1 MKKIVIILLF
11 LGNVLYTMAQDSGTY
26 QIKFLEINKENSDY
40 AVAMLDDNK
49 LVFAS
54 AGESVS
60 KKRNYNP
67 RKELFIGEIDMKGE
81 VVNIHPAINKENN
94 KFNTTGIAYTN
105 NKKTVYFSRNKYI
118 RKRSRQN
125 QPKNKR
131 LELYKADVDSEGN
144 WTNIEI
150 LPFNDEKYSTG
161 YPTLNRDNTKLYF
174 VSDRLPS
181 NGKTDI
187 FVVDIKPDGSFGKP
201 RNLGN
206 KINTSG
212 EETTPYITDKNI
224 LYFSSDGRSGAGNL
238 DIFAAEVSD
247 NYISDVYHLESPINS
262 INDDFAF
269 IIDKSNT
276 HGFFTSNRLQG
287 NDNLDMYAFT
297 FEKEKENDCFITVEG
312 FVKDKDSQ
320 ELLEGAQIDLLTLQG
335 EKINSIS
342 TGADG
347 VFNFEVPCDSE
358 YKLVASTD
366 NYKGKVQRIEIL
378 NHNYHRSLHTNFNL
392 KRIKD
397 IINDVEKEETVVKIS
412 PIFFDFDK
420 YSIRSDSRPELD
432 KIVRLMKDNPK
443 IEVEAVAHTDSRGT
457 HAYNK
462 ALSERRAKAARK
474 YIISKGIDPHRI
486 FAKGYGEE
494 KLLNHCVDGVKCTEE
509 QHQQNRRTEFTI
521 INTVSQTRTLK
532 TIQESDSQIA
542 IATTNEKKES
552 VSENMEKRREPD
564 PLKSVSKQ
572 SPKLSEK
579 THKVE
584 TLNVQNNIKPVTRK
598 EKTEIVQNNKEQT
611 QVKEIKKSEKA
622 KSEDVQN
629 QIKNE
634 KTVIVQKEKKE
645 PQVIRKESLVRSIEK
660 PVKKE
665 APVVAQKEVEKQSYK
680 NYEKTNNQAENYIQE
695 QKIKVINKLNALE
708 NKFMTASRADREMED
723 SFLDEKD
730 KIVKLKEEVIENKN
744 VGWSNIIQYNNQIIS
759 FNKTYMRLRNEVN
772 RSEQSS
778 VKIKKNFENSV
789 KKNEALKKGK
799 KEIGSTDKLKINKVE
814 VMAMKKNPSGK
825 YAVTRSA
832 RKTDMIKVSFKI
844 LSNEKINPGRKEA
857 FIVLENPEGKVTDA
871 RGVFTEKETNKLNK
885 YTDHTV
891 FNYNNNDV
899 NVEMFIIKKGDYKKG
914 VYPVKLFLDGE
925 LVGSANLDL
934 ASGF

>member
-11 LGNVLYTMAQDSGTY
+11 LGNVIQMMGQDSGTY

-49 LVFAS
+49 LVFTS

-60 KKRNYNP
+60 KNRNYNP

-94 KFNTTGIAYTN
+94 KFNTTGVAYTN

-118 RKRSRQN
+118 RKRSKQK

-131 LELYKADVDSEGN
+131 LELYKADVDAEGN
-144 WTNIEI
+144 WTNIQK
-150 LPFNDEKYSTG
+150 LPFNDDKYSTG
-161 YPTLNRDNTKLYF
+161 YPALNRDNTKLYF

-181 NGKTDI
+181 NGKSDI
-187 FVVDIKPDGSFGKP
+187 FVVDINPDGSFNKP

-212 EETTPYITDKNI
+212 EETTPYITEKNI
-224 LYFSSDGRSGAGNL
+224 LYFSSNGHSGGAGNL

-269 IIDKSNT
+269 IIDKSST

-297 FEKEKENDCFITVEG
+297 FEKEVNNDCYIIVEG

-320 ELLEGAQIDLLTLQG
+320 ELLEGAKVDLLTLQG

-342 TGADG
+342 TGDDG
-347 VFNFEVPCDSE
+347 LFNFEVPCNSE

-378 NHNYHRSLHTNFNL
+378 DHNYHRSLHTNFNL

-397 IINDVEKEETVVKIS
+397 IIDNVEKDEAVVRIS

-420 YSIRSDSRPELD
+420 YNIRSDSRPELD

-443 IEVEAVAHTDSRGT
+443 IEVEAAAHTDSRGT

-462 ALSERRAKAARK
+462 ALSERRARAARK
-474 YIISKGIDPHRI
+474 YIISQGIDPNRI

-521 INTVSQTRTLK
+521 INTVSQTRTLR
-532 TIQESDSQIA
+532 TIQESDTKNA
-542 IATTNEKKES
+542 IATTSKKAPKKAIVKEVKDDPVEKAAIQPVRSKTTQSVKLAENQSKIEKLNVKNNISPVTVKKE
-552 VSENMEKRREPD
+552 E
-564 PLKSVSKQ
+564 
-572 SPKLSEK
+572 
-579 THKVE
+579 
-584 TLNVQNNIKPVTRK
+584 PVTAQK
-598 EKTEIVQNNKEQT
+598 
-611 QVKEIKKSEKA
+611 VKA
-622 KSEDVQN
+622 
-629 QIKNE
+629 
-634 KTVIVQKEKKE
+634 E
-645 PQVIRKESLVRSIEK
+645 PQVIKKETQVKTVKK
-660 PVKKE
+660 PVKE
-665 APVVAQKEVEKQSYK
+665 QPAVAQNNVKKESYS
-680 NYEKTNNQAENYIQE
+680 NYEKTDNQAENYIQE
-695 QKIKVINKLNALE
+695 QKIKVIDKLNALE
-708 NKFMTASRADREMED
+708 HKFVAASRVDREMED
-723 SFLDEKD
+723 SFLEEKD
-730 KIVKLKEEVIENKN
+730 KIVELKEEIIENKN
-744 VGWSNIIQYNNQIIS
+744 IGWSNIIQYNNQIIS
-759 FNKTYMRLRNEVN
+759 FNKIYMRLMNEVD

-778 VKIKKNFENSV
+778 VKVKKDYEHSV
-789 KKNEALKKGK
+789 KKNTDLKKAK
-799 KEIGSTDKLKINKVE
+799 KDIGSTEKLKINNVE
-814 VMAMKKNPSGK
+814 VVAMKKNPSGK
-825 YAVTRSA
+825 YAQTKSA

-844 LSNEKINPGRKEA
+844 LSNKNINPGRKQA
-857 FIVLENPEGKVTDA
+857 YIVVENPDGKVTDA
-871 RGVFTEKETNKLNK
+871 RGVFTEKETKKQNK

-899 NVEMFIIKKGDYKKG
+899 NVEMFIIKKGDFKKG
-914 VYPVKLFLDGE
+914 VYPVKLFLEGQ